1 MSQMSLKD
9 DESGQ
14 IIAAVGFAIT
24 ISIVLFATVYHS
36 AGLAGYRTV
45 EQGLDDVSYVYNNVR
60 GTYGHI
66 LNQLSDNGTVNPF
79 TGAEYNELQ
88 FTHEPR
94 MKKLLN
100 ARGFI
105 LSISDHNCTLPY
117 ANVTIV
123 LSDGTTKYIDHV
135 TYDLRTGNVI

>member
-1 MSQMSLKD
+1 MSLKD

-36 AGLAGYRTV
+36 AGLAGQRTV
-45 EQGLDDVSYVYNNVR
+45 AQELDDVSYVFNDVR
-60 GTYGHI
+60 STYGHI

-94 MKKLLN
+94 MKRLIYV
-100 ARGFI
+100 RGFI
-105 LSISDHNCTLPY
+105 LSISDHDCTLPY
-117 ANVTIV
+117 ANVTIT
-123 LSDGTTKYIDHV
+123 LSDGTTTYIDHV
-135 TYDLRTGNVI
+135 TYDLVTGTVE

>member
-1 MSQMSLKD
+1 MSLKD

-24 ISIVLFATVYHS
+24 LSIVLFATVYHS
-36 AGLAGYRTV
+36 AGLAGQRTV
-45 EQGLDDVSYVYNNVR
+45 AQELEDISYVFNDVR

-66 LNQLSDNGTVNPF
+66 LNQLSDNGTVDPF
-79 TGAEYNELQ
+79 NDIELYS
-88 FTHEPR
+88 THEPR
-94 MKKLLN
+94 MKKLIY

-105 LSISDHNCTLPY
+105 LSISDHDCTLPY

-123 LSDGTTKYIDHV
+123 LSDGTTTYTDHV
-135 TYDLRTGNVI
+135 TYDLSTGNVV